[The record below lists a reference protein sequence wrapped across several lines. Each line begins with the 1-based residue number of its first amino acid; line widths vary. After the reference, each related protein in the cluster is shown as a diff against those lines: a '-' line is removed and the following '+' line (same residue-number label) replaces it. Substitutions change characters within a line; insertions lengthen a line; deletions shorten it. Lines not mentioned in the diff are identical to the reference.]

1 MLHMLVLVSVSLKE
15 VKDYVSHV
23 VWLVCMCVCTVTHTN
38 IMMAQLNL
46 GYILK
51 TVCTCG
57 PVYKGYVTPMYI
69 CHQYT
74 CVSLH
79 CGLQSHPHDL
89 IGHDLF
95 ALI

>member
-1 MLHMLVLVSVSLKE
+1 VYDIQMLHMLVLVSVSLKE

-23 VWLVCMCVCTVTHTN
+23 VVCMYVCTVTHTN

-51 TVCTCG
+51 AVCTCG

-69 CHQYT
+69 CHQYIRV
-74 CVSLH
+74 CV
-79 CGLQSHPHDL
+79 
-89 IGHDLF
+89 F
-95 ALI
+95 ALWSTVPPS